1 MSRSFSTMVIT
12 LALDGAAK
20 ALRHPEEFDETSRN
34 ALATVM
40 EDLAKKTKGML
51 TWALMEEV
59 LMDEAARDTN
69 KEGA

>member
-1 MSRSFSTMVIT
+1 MSHSMSTMIIT

-40 EDLAKKTKGML
+40 EDLARQTKGML
-51 TWALMEEV
+51 TGALMEEAV
-59 LMDEAARDTN
+59 RDTN